1 MIVIFIAFIFLFI
14 TSTYF
19 PSLLTSI
26 SISMS
31 FWQVLSIIS
40 KYDIDWPWTIN
51 TTLTAASTSNFN
63 FDFLAT
69 SCLIPGVPYVSTK
82 EIEKLIFFKIKR

>member
-1 MIVIFIAFIFLFI
+1 
-14 TSTYF
+14 
-19 PSLLTSI
+19 
-26 SISMS
+26 MS

-40 KYDIDWPWTIN
+40 KYDIKWPWTIE

-69 SCLIPGVPYVSTK
+69 ACLFRGVSFVS
-82 EIEKLIFFKIKR
+82 